1 MAGRERDGKCKMVYR
16 EKSVYTCK
24 NKIFFLKTKKKEKS
38 FHFLK
43 KNSLCLYTTCLKHIV
58 FLTQEKEFIKV
69 FVFFRKL
76 KSCRSIRGHHQ
87 HFFVRKH

>member
-38 FHFLK
+38 FYSFFKIL
-43 KNSLCLYTTCLKHIV
+43 
-58 FLTQEKEFIKV
+58 
-69 FVFFRKL
+69 FVY
-76 KSCRSIRGHHQ
+76 IRL
-87 HFFVRKH
+87 V